1 MLSIEDATTAALAAA
16 QSPDPPLLPNPPD
29 SGVTGSG
36 AEPES
41 AGAVDVLGDH
51 VNSLPGVGGLSP
63 STRSDVTVQGERSL
77 VFPTTGTR
85 SRCFLSP
92 VCRPSSQH
100 VIIIIFLLCSTYFRR
115 FHHKRS
121 SFISY
126 SSLMFAL

>member
-1 MLSIEDATTAALAAA
+1 MLSIEDATTAALAAEGG

-100 VIIIIFLLCSTYFRR
+100 VLIIIIIILLYVLHISGG
-115 FHHKRS
+115 
-121 SFISY
+121 FIIKDLF
-126 SSLMFAL
+126 SSLIVL